1 VSLSIHK
8 LETGFRLRYGDE
20 KRHIDVF
27 IDTQKGDVVIHS
39 IRNVRVILES
49 PEEKVEPA
57 VGRFAEANELTHMRL
72 FSKLKNVIKNEVLQ
86 ALRDRGCTSRE
97 RAFTLDAILE
107 IAQMEASSYPAINKA
122 LKHYGISGTKQRLAL
137 VLASLRRRG
146 LIGEVIVSA
155 GNEHIKKYYVVGEH
169 HETPSSIR

>member
-1 VSLSIHK
+1 MFGRVRICVGKVLHRGAEKDVCISLDDLFRHQYV
-8 LETGFRLRYGDE
+8 LGATGTGKSTLIN
-20 KRHIDVF
+20 H
-27 IDTQKGDVVIHS
+27 
-39 IRNVRVILES
+39 
-49 PEEKVEPA
+49 
-57 VGRFAEANELTHMRL
+57 
-72 FSKLKNVIKNEVLQ
+72 EVLQ

-146 LIGEVIVSA
+146 LIGEVIVSG